1 MVGDYLLSTSKSFE
15 AQPGE
20 LPGPTRLGPFRRH
33 TGLFWRVALLKLHP
47 APGFDPKVPQQ
58 DHRYDGRPVAR

>member
-20 LPGPTRLGPFRRH
+20 LHGSTRLGPFRRH
-33 TGLFWRVALLKLHP
+33 TALFWRVALLELHP
-47 APGFDPKVPQQ
+47 APEFDPKVPQQ

>member
-20 LPGPTRLGPFRRH
+20 LLGPFRRH
-33 TGLFWRVALLKLHP
+33 TALFWRVTLLKLHP
-47 APGFDPKVPQQ
+47 APKFDPKVLQQ